1 MKRERADRMCSG
13 PTEGEMRLVEDKIA
27 MFSRANPPGV
37 SEPRS
42 QATPIA
48 SFGLVDHP

>member
-1 MKRERADRMCSG
+1 MCFG
-13 PTEGEMRLVEDKIA
+13 PTAGETRLVEDKIA
-27 MFSRANPPGV
+27 MSSRANPPGV

-42 QATPIA
+42 QATPIT